1 MSTLKSIIFET
12 LPDPEEYWETA
23 EALKDLDRQYQHF
36 TRTVWKASKQ
46 LLKFDEINHLVAC
59 EVEEKAPKT
68 TTTRAST
75 GRSETRKSV
84 STSTAASFPM
94 PRRGIRD
101 VIPARTGNK
110 NSTESL
116 SSWVSVE
123 SDKIF
128 YLYTSPRLPISRTR
142 TIKTLFSTE

>member
-46 LLKFDEINHLVAC
+46 LLKFDEINRLVAY

-68 TTTRAST
+68 TTTRASS
-75 GRSETRKSV
+75 G
-84 STSTAASFPM
+84 
-94 PRRGIRD
+94 
-101 VIPARTGNK
+101 
-110 NSTESL
+110 
-116 SSWVSVE
+116 
-123 SDKIF
+123 
-128 YLYTSPRLPISRTR
+128 
-142 TIKTLFSTE
+142 